1 MAIINSSIFSFL
13 SCFIFM
19 LLAISTNQ
27 SLANPPRPFEYT
39 LCSYEKGNFTDPSI
53 YSTNLNGLLSSLP
66 FDAGNASGFYSW
78 SYGEN
83 SDKVYAT
90 GVCRGDV
97 KPDSCTACL
106 SDAQYFLKEACS
118 NQKEA
123 TIWLDEKCM
132 LRYSNGS
139 IYGVVQV
146 LPIFYKWKSENASRL
161 DVDWFNQQLVML
173 LGRLTSEAAAGGDVQ
188 KFATGNASSPDTT
201 SHHQT
206 IYALVQC
213 TPDLSEPE
221 CSSCLVSALGDVQ
234 FYGYRK
240 EGGTVITPSCNLKY
254 DVYPFFVSTIYE
266 APSPLPVPPFFSSPP
281 STTTKNKRGKKSNR
295 HRTAIIIIVVLIVV
309 SMLLILSNICIY
321 LRGRK
326 AKKILEDLQMDFDEI
341 RSATDDFSDTNKLGE
356 GGFGVVYKGIL
367 KPNGE
372 EIAVKRLSTQSGQGE
387 LEFNNEL
394 VTLAKLQHRNL
405 VKLRGFC
412 VEKRERLL
420 VYEFVRNGSL
430 DRYIFEI
437 QTRAPN

>member
-1 MAIINSSIFSFL
+1 MAIINSFIFPFL
-13 SCFIFM
+13 TCFIFI

-27 SLANPPRPFEYT
+27 AVLDHPPKPFQYT
-39 LCSYEKGNFTDPSI
+39 LCSYEKGNFTNPSI

-66 FDAGNASGFYSW
+66 FDDSNAGGFYSW

-106 SDAQYFLKEACS
+106 SDATYLLKEACS

-123 TIWLDEKCM
+123 LIWLDEKCI

-139 IYGVVQV
+139 MYGVVQV
-146 LPIFYKWKSENASRL
+146 LPSFYKWKSENVSWS

-173 LGRLTSEAAAGGDVQ
+173 LKSLTSEAAAGGGVR
-188 KFATGNASSPDTT
+188 KFATGNASSLNTT

-240 EGGTVITPSCNLKY
+240 ESGTVITPSCNLKY
-254 DVYPFFVSTIYE
+254 DVHPFFDSTIYE
-266 APSPLPVPPFFSSPP
+266 AASPLPVLPFFSSPP
-281 STTTKNKRGKKSNR
+281 STTTKKPTG
-295 HRTAIIIIVVLIVV
+295 
-309 SMLLILSNICIY
+309 IY
-321 LRGRK
+321 
-326 AKKILEDLQMDFDEI
+326 
-341 RSATDDFSDTNKLGE
+341 RS
-356 GGFGVVYKGIL
+356 
-367 KPNGE
+367 
-372 EIAVKRLSTQSGQGE
+372 
-387 LEFNNEL
+387 
-394 VTLAKLQHRNL
+394 
-405 VKLRGFC
+405 
-412 VEKRERLL
+412 
-420 VYEFVRNGSL
+420 
-430 DRYIFEI
+430 
-437 QTRAPN
+437 